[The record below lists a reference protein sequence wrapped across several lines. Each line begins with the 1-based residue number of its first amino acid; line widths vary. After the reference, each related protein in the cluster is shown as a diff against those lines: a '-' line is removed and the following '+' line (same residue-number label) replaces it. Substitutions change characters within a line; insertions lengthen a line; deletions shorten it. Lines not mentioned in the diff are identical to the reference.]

1 MMEEL
6 LLNIMET
13 DAGRRFVWEILEGT
27 GVDTGSFVFIREQNS
42 WLAGRASLGIEIL
55 NLLRNSDRGA
65 ELEYIMRR
73 EARHP
78 PDAEKQ
84 KDFIQKF
91 KEGEE

>member
-1 MMEEL
+1 MMEKS

-13 DAGRRFVWEILEGT
+13 SEGRSFVWKLLEGT
-27 GVDTGSFVFIREQNS
+27 GVEAGNFNPEPCRNA
-42 WLAGRASLGIEIL
+42 WLAGRASVGVELLNIL
-55 NLLRNSDRGA
+55 RDTERGA

-78 PDAEKQ
+78 PDEEEDDFYKQ
-84 KDFIQKF
+84 F

>member
-1 MMEEL
+1 MEQY

-13 DAGRRFVWEILEGT
+13 EGGRKFVWTLLEGT
-27 GVDTGSFVFIREQNS
+27 GVDSGAFNPEPCKNA
-42 WLAGRASLGIEIL
+42 WLAGRASLGVEIL
-55 NLLRNSDRGA
+55 SLLRNTERGA

-78 PDAEKQ
+78 PDEEAE
-84 KDFIQKF
+84 KDFIQQF